1 MQSRYQEISAALSKY
16 QMAAGI
22 YNIFNHFNHICNSI
36 FSVSTIIPASIS
48 RKDLPQWNKN
58 KASTTC
64 QGGSICLAWIGFF
77 FVAVRSDGW
86 EIFSAE
92 KFVKNEKND
101 EKDEKNELRNIIIE
115 RNRRTEREQG
125 SS

>member
-1 MQSRYQEISAALSKY
+1 M
-16 QMAAGI
+16 
-22 YNIFNHFNHICNSI
+22 
-36 FSVSTIIPASIS
+36 
-48 RKDLPQWNKN
+48 
-58 KASTTC
+58 
-64 QGGSICLAWIGFF
+64 WIGFF

-101 EKDEKNELRNIIIE
+101 EKDEKNQLRNIIIE